1 MGTGKIHSIGVGREK
16 MKRLVISQYMT
27 DRGVKKYQEML
38 YSSESYTYEQFVDT
52 IFRTMWAAMAGK
64 KRAEFHFG
72 DVSRMP
78 FGNKKE

>member
-1 MGTGKIHSIGVGREK
+1 

-27 DRGVKKYQEML
+27 ERGVKVYCDMIHSDRAFTSDE
-38 YSSESYTYEQFVDT
+38 FVNG

>member
-1 MGTGKIHSIGVGREK
+1 MR
-16 MKRLVISQYMT
+16 RLHISEYMT
-27 DRGVKKYQEML
+27 ERGLKAYLKMIDSDHSFTAEDLVN
-38 YSSESYTYEQFVDT
+38 D